1 MKKVI
6 TLVLTLAL
14 IVSAVAFTVAVK
26 AEETDPTKGL
36 VELLSND
43 RGFAYSINSSIFA
56 TNGTKMELK
65 TGDSSDGDNNCVEVT
80 RAQKWHGLQV
90 KNIEKIIQRYGK
102 GTYYLS
108 MDVKTTSVATQVLLK
123 LEGNNGAFQ
132 AVQSTD
138 AVAVDSTKWTKVTL
152 KVDVTDEVYANILT
166 DLKKGINIV
175 FKFAGE
181 RGAADVEPFFFDNVS
196 IVNSE
201 IKEVANVIENS
212 SFVTGTTGYGTGGD
226 ATLTA
231 YTAESADGDGHSLA
245 VLGATKSWAC
255 MTYNGIELMKAQ
267 GKGIY
272 VLKMQV
278 KIPNTSTQTTM
289 HLLWL
294 VDSIAEDSST
304 IKINEL
310 YEWTITKDRWT
321 EVTMVVNTETAVL
334 SDGKTGFDVAKLKD
348 FVFKHARAS
357 APVDILYDCVSFGK
371 VGYTPATSTPGGSTP
386 TPTPTPGGS
395 TPTPTPT
402 PKPAYNLLTNGSF
415 KQDVKEGGWS
425 SNGVASIYTADSQD
439 GDGRCAMVVRDAA
452 YKSMQFRVQDIMQ
465 EIGEGEYTFSVWVK
479 IKTPEVGENVTYKYR
494 MFYEGIGTDGAKKQW
509 YNNTETAASDGTV
522 YEISS
527 NGWTKMSITVDTSKI
542 PFDQI
547 ASNGKLTLKF
557 SQRDWN
563 AGDVKTQYA
572 LLFDNASFS
581 KEGYQPA
588 NSDGSSSEPSKTGD
602 ILPVALIATVALAC
616 TGAVVVTR
624 KKKEN

>member
-43 RGFAYSINSSIFA
+43 RGFAYDINKNIFA

-123 LEGNNGAFQ
+123 LEGNGAFQ

-138 AVAVDSTKWTKVTL
+138 PVAVDSTKWTKVTL

-166 DLKKGINIV
+166 DLKNGINIV

-181 RGAADVEPFFFDNVS
+181 RGTADVEPFFFDNVS

-212 SFVTGTTGYGTGGD
+212 SFVTGISGYGTGGD

-231 YTAESADGDGHSLA
+231 YTAESADGDDHSLA
-245 VLGATKSWAC
+245 VLGATKGWAC
-255 MTYNGIELMKAQ
+255 MTYNGIDLMKAQ

-289 HLLWL
+289 QLQWT
-294 VDSIAEDSST
+294 VDSMAEETSKL
-304 IKINEL
+304 KINEL
-310 YEWTITKDRWT
+310 YKWTITKDKWT
-321 EVTMVVNTETAVL
+321 EVAMVVNTETAVL
-334 SDGKTGFDVAKLKD
+334 SDGKTGFDVATLKD
-348 FVFKHARAS
+348 FVFKHTGAS

-386 TPTPTPGGS
+386 TPTPGGS

-415 KQDVKEGGWS
+415 KQDVTEGGWS

-439 GDGRCAMVVRDAA
+439 GDGRCAMVVRDAN
-452 YKSMQFRVQDIMQ
+452 YKAMQFRVQDIMQ
-465 EIGEGEYTFSVWVK
+465 ELGEGKYTFSVWIK
-479 IKTPEVGENVTYKYR
+479 IKTPEVGENVTYKYM
-494 MFYEGIGTDGAKKQW
+494 MFYEGIGADGAKKQW
-509 YNNTETAASDGTV
+509 YDNTETSMSEGNV
-522 YEISS
+522 IEISS

-542 PFDQI
+542 PFDQL

-557 SQRDWN
+557 GQRDWK
-563 AGDVKTQYA
+563 ADDVKTQYA

-588 NSDGSSSEPSKTGD
+588 NGGDGGSSEPSKTGD